1 MAGPHGIRI
10 STITGA
16 KALTPEQ
23 KRFNTLIK
31 QIEMAR
37 ETLAEWHANMPL
49 YGQAHNARVVPLIDE
64 LVAERRALAF
74 ALDALVTRPG
84 WSRAE
89 VATLC
94 ELIVAAAETVLAGDP
109 DSDPEVKGLFDKYN
123 ETAFDDEVGQA
134 REHAR
139 QMMEAATGLDLGDDH
154 IASDDDLLRRV
165 HEGMAAQAERA
176 AADEAAQPARPQRQT
191 AAQKRR
197 QAEAQLATQSVRE
210 VFRKLASAL
219 HPDRETDP
227 AQREHK
233 TALMQ
238 KANQAYAAN
247 DLLALLEL
255 QLQIEQVDASHLANA
270 SAERVRHYNKVLAEQ
285 LAELKNETE
294 AVQLDFEMRFML
306 DLPGKVSP
314 NQLGRI
320 VDEEVRELRAA
331 LLALQRDRRTA
342 EGDRAAAKSWLKRER
357 KRLKDEAEDFDF
369 FF

>member
-1 MAGPHGIRI
+1 MAGQHGIRI
-10 STITGA
+10 SAKSGA
-16 KALTPEQ
+16 TALTPEQ

-31 QIEMAR
+31 QIEKAR
-37 ETLAEWHANMPL
+37 QTLAEWQVALPL
-49 YGQAHNARVVPLIDE
+49 YGQAHNARIVPLLDE
-64 LVAERRALAF
+64 LSAERRALAF
-74 ALDALVTRPG
+74 ALDALVTQPG
-84 WSRAE
+84 WSQAD
-89 VATLC
+89 VTTMC
-94 ELIVAAAETVLAGDP
+94 ELILDAVDMLLAEDG
-109 DSDPEVKGLFDKYN
+109 DSDPELKALYDKYS
-123 ETAFDDEVGQA
+123 ETAFDDEAVLV
-134 REHAR
+134 RENVR
-139 QMMEAATGLDLGDDH
+139 QMMAAATGLDLGDDEL
-154 IASDDDLLRRV
+154 ASNEELLRRV
-165 HEGMAAQAERA
+165 QEGMAAKAESA
-176 AADEAAQPARPQRQT
+176 ATGDATQPARPQRQT

-255 QLQIEQVDASHLANA
+255 QLQIEQVDASHIANA

-294 AVQLDFEMRFML
+294 AVQLDFEMRFTL
-306 DLPGKVSP
+306 DLPGQVAPS
-314 NQLGRI
+314 QLGRI
-320 VDEEVRELRAA
+320 ADEEVRQIRAT
-331 LLALQRDRRTA
+331 LLALQRDRRTV
-342 EGDRAAAKSWLKRER
+342 EGDRAAIKAWLKRER
-357 KRLKDEAEDFDF
+357 RRLKDEADLDF